1 MLILLKMKNKFTF
14 SIICG
19 IAIVMAACGRSSNGK
34 PMSGAKLAEYNET
47 EAKVQQVENLLD
59 VVPHM
64 EADEILQL
72 SQLADQLCYTY
83 KENGLDSASIANC
96 QALQQRIEQLKQNIH
111 QTIQDNLHTI
121 HVSVV
126 NDDDCLVEKKTAYP
140 VYLKRG
146 EKLHVNITTKRAATL
161 KVYNYDSH
169 STLKT
174 IADKTAFKFNMEIEN
189 SAIYL
194 VELNPGASAQ
204 YASIH
209 ITYTTN
215 HLDRLTPVT
224 VKEHTVE
231 AKSGDFRAWSAK
243 GIKMTPIY
251 EEPRK
256 FTLRGQLK
264 AAFSGS
270 YRGLV
275 AVEVPSG
282 TTDVLYS
289 MRISTNEAGRR
300 TDGQFNDNMNTSY
313 RKIKSFGLP
322 VYESNRSVGILNTI
336 LGEYTPLREEDAYIN
351 MFVFGSSSQAKKF
364 QDGIATN
371 KLSYDVNNSIMGMQS
386 SNGRIPVKGRSVI
399 YLGFEN
405 ERVRYNNYVWVEVLA
420 SKTINEYFKSE
431 YYID

>member
-1 MLILLKMKNKFTF
+1 MKNKITF
-14 SIICG
+14 PLICG
-19 IAIVMAACGRSSNGK
+19 IAIVMAACGGSSNGK
-34 PMSGAKLAEYNET
+34 PMSDDQLTKYT
-47 EAKVQQVENLLD
+47 EIAAKVQQVENLLD
-59 VVPHM
+59 VIPQM

-72 SQLADQLCYTY
+72 SQLADQLYFTY
-83 KENGLDSASIANC
+83 DTNGLDSVSIANC

-111 QTIQDNLHTI
+111 QTIKDNMHNI
-121 HVSVV
+121 YVPVV

-146 EKLHVNITTKRAATL
+146 EKLYVNVKTKRAATL

-174 IADKTAFKFNMEIEN
+174 IADKTAFKFNMEMEN

-194 VELNPGASAQ
+194 VELNPGASSQ

-215 HLDRLTPVT
+215 QLDRLSPET
-224 VKEHTVE
+224 VKERTVE
-231 AKSGDFRAWSAK
+231 AKSGDFRAWSVK
-243 GIKMTPIY
+243 GIKMTPILD
-251 EEPRK
+251 EPRK

-275 AVEVPSG
+275 GVEVPAG
-282 TTDVLYS
+282 ATDILYS
-289 MRISTNEAGRR
+289 MRISTNEADRSS
-300 TDGQFNDNMNTSY
+300 DGEFKDNMNASY
-313 RKIKSFGLP
+313 HKIKALGLP
-322 VYESNRSVGILNTI
+322 IYESTKSSGILNTI

-351 MFVFGSSSQAKKF
+351 MFVFSSSSQAKKF
-364 QDGIATN
+364 QDGIATD

-386 SNGRIPVKGRSVI
+386 SNGRIPVKGRSII

-405 ERVRYNNYVWVEVLA
+405 ERMRYNNYVWVEVLA
-420 SKTINEYFKSE
+420 AKPINEYFKSE